1 MPADTRISRQ
11 ARLSILGTA
20 VLVIS
25 LSGLSFFIEIKLV
38 WQLVISWGYVYILR
52 AADAV
57 YVSPEASLASSMLFA
72 NISVFVLIFFV
83 VLFWV
88 SPFILPVRGL
98 VQTQKAFT
106 GLIRSL
112 AGKKWHGPAIFVKE
126 GKPNMEEHELDSHK
140 AGVALVDLYSA
151 IVLEQQTGSI
161 DSLRQEVHFEAEE
174 EDVQGLQRP
183 GMWKQITAKLG
194 VAGKNVNVTFVKAF
208 GPGVVFTESG
218 EKIVGFVDLRKQS
231 RSVQGVKACT
241 RDGIEI
247 TTNVNVT
254 FTLGQ
259 AEDILKVTRTDLGWR
274 AVQITAPSAED
285 LVDRPEP
292 RPGDQVVKFQP
303 VDTINEQDMNEL
315 EHAFTEKEFEWSDTD
330 IRIVKVGAASQ
341 FVFEKERVFS
351 AVYSRAR
358 SATGESQ
365 LIDWTELPGY
375 VAADIFREQLAHE
388 NYDDLYKP
396 EEPNEFPMGDFKRKF
411 GRMVTNQGMLGYQV
425 VMLADETP
433 IKDAQFVNEADL
445 KFSPPLRF
453 KGPAILRDRGIKVLS
468 AGFGDLVPVNED
480 VRAQLFENWR
490 AHWQQEAQKTLANH
504 ELRAMRIH
512 NHERSRTQQDMIY
525 SLSRI
530 FHENQYTEEALALRL
545 YQALEAA
552 AINPATQRLLPAD
565 TVQMLSN
572 LRHWLLPENKKSD
585 ESNPVIGEEGTP

>member
-1 MPADTRISRQ
+1 MSTDTRISRQ
-11 ARLSILGTA
+11 AKLSILGTA
-20 VLVIS
+20 GLVTF
-25 LSGLSFFIEIKLV
+25 LSGLAFFSEIQLV

-57 YVSPEASLASSMLFA
+57 LVSPEANLARWMIFS
-72 NISVFVLIFFV
+72 NIFGFILIFFV

-98 VQTQKAFT
+98 VQTRKAFT
-106 GLIRSL
+106 GLVRSL
-112 AGKKWHGPAIFVKE
+112 AGKKWHGPAIFVKAGVPISE
-126 GKPNMEEHELDSHK
+126 DSELNSFK

-161 DSLRQEVHFEAEE
+161 DALRQEVHFEAEE
-174 EDVQGLQRP
+174 DEAQGQQRP

-194 VAGKNVNVTFVKAF
+194 AARKDVSVTVVKAF

-218 EKIVGFVDLRKQS
+218 EKIVGVVDLRKQI
-231 RSVQGVKACT
+231 RVVPGVQACT
-241 RDGIEI
+241 RDGIEV
-247 TTNVNVT
+247 TTNVNVI

-259 AEDILKVTRTDLGWR
+259 VEDILQVTRTDVGWR
-274 AVQITAPSAED
+274 AVQFSTPSADD
-285 LVDRPEP
+285 LVNRPEL
-292 RPGDQVVKFQP
+292 RSGGQVVKFQG
-303 VDTINEQDMNEL
+303 DEFIDEQDAKEL
-315 EHAFTEKEFEWSDTD
+315 ERAFTEKEFEWSHIDT
-330 IRIVKVGAASQ
+330 RVVKAGAASQ

-375 VAADIFREQLAHE
+375 VAADIFREMLAHE

-396 EEPNEFPMGDFKRKF
+396 EEPNDFPLGGFKGKF

-433 IKDAQFVNEADL
+433 IRDAMVVNDADL

-453 KGPAILRDRGIKVLS
+453 KSPAILRDRGIKVLG

-490 AHWQQEAQKTLANH
+490 AHWQQEAQKTLASH

-585 ESNPVIGEEGTP
+585 ESNPVTGEEGMP